1 MAKDIRKSHINGLPI
16 VLESMLTH
24 LLTISDLKSWSMY
37 QNKDGLVSLNI
48 RFSNILDDNVDIIDM
63 PVSYRK
69 VPAKQL
75 MRSRQRALDHTK
87 PTDTHST
94 PIHNNTHNNP
104 TPFITNTIVDTGHD
118 NVANVTK
125 KRRLDNL
132 TPELLRRSTR
142 KDSAQDLFID
152 TPCNIKKSCEH
163 ESPDIGLSP
172 ESLHDFFPSVPS
184 PAYGPLPVFTT
195 ATECEQLDNILP
207 LTTFAVSEKVVE
219 PQEYFSVI
227 VNPETTIEE
236 ILLNVISNHLY
247 QIFKSLK

>member
-1 MAKDIRKSHINGLPI
+1 
-16 VLESMLTH
+16 
-24 LLTISDLKSWSMY
+24 
-37 QNKDGLVSLNI
+37 
-48 RFSNILDDNVDIIDM
+48 
-63 PVSYRK
+63 
-69 VPAKQL
+69 
-75 MRSRQRALDHTK
+75 
-87 PTDTHST
+87 
-94 PIHNNTHNNP
+94 
-104 TPFITNTIVDTGHD
+104 VDTGHD

-152 TPCNIKKSCEH
+152 TPCTIKKSCEY

-195 ATECEQLDNILP
+195 ATECEQLENILP

-227 VNPETTIEE
+227 VNPETIIEDNSIKCNIKPSISDIQKSQVKYSSPTKPTKASIIATKNLIVCPNCDVPMTPKHECENMLVSTPPHTKLSDPPPPEPLPVELVNPPTTSEGFDELLKDPDFNRRMKAYTETNSECTI
-236 ILLNVISNHLY
+236 
-247 QIFKSLK
+247 Q